1 MKISEDQVNAWVDSA
16 VPNANSAKNYKTRI
30 KPFVK
35 DSDNI
40 VPKLRNLDI
49 LKAINER
56 YTAPSTVKGIIQV
69 FLKLIAEY
77 PGLKEAVGEK
87 VYDTYNKAFAEA
99 NGAMST
105 QYIQKSIVKDEE
117 DAIPSFSSL
126 KKMIY
131 NSFPAG
137 SDERLFV
144 DLYEVAPVRDDFGK
158 LYIVQTI
165 PETKDKTKNY
175 YVLSRHTIILN
186 DYKKGTR
193 YGQLRYKVPKA
204 LQKRIDTSKETIFDH
219 GETLT
224 SWVGKMLK
232 SIGVSGAVNTFRH
245 AYLSEALD
253 GEGIKDPE
261 VRKELFT
268 KMAHS
273 PSTQLQY
280 LRALKE

>member
-1 MKISEDQVNAWVDSA
+1 MKISEDQINTWLDST
-16 VPNANSAKNYKTRI
+16 VSINSGKQYKARI
-30 KPFVK
+30 KRFIE

-40 VPKLRNLDI
+40 VPKLKNFEI
-49 LKAINER
+49 LEAIR
-56 YTAPSTVKGIIQV
+56 ARGGASSTVKGIIQV

-77 PGLKEAVGEK
+77 PGLKEAVGDK
-87 VYDTYNKAFAEA
+87 VYDKYNKAFTEA

-105 QYIQKSIVKDEE
+105 QYIQKSIVKDE
-117 DAIPSFSSL
+117 DDSIPSFSSL

-131 NSFPAG
+131 NSFPVG
-137 SDERLFV
+137 SDERLYV
-144 DLYEVAPVRDDFGK
+144 DLYEVAPVRDDFGR
-158 LYIVQTI
+158 LYIVETI
-165 PETKDKTKNY
+165 PETKDKSKNY
-175 YVLSRHTIILN
+175 YVLSIHTIILN
-186 DYKKGTR
+186 EYKKGTR

-224 SWVGKMLK
+224 SWVGTMLK
-232 SIGVSGAVNTFRH
+232 SIGVQGAVNTFRH

-253 GEGIKDPE
+253 GENIKDPE
-261 VRKELFT
+261 IRKELFT

-280 LRALKE
+280 LRSLKE